1 VAGDLLAVA
10 DISASESKKI
20 TVTDF
25 LGKAVTLIADA
36 TIPNA
41 KIVFGSASIPGSAL
55 QAGAVDAT
63 QLAAGAVTA
72 AKLGNESTVDLVTSL
87 PASGAFTGQFALDT
101 DDSKAYI
108 WDGSQW
114 VSFKAAGSVNSVVG
128 SSAGLINITVTTS
141 GDTVTITTSL
151 DNTTGAAEF
160 LGGPTGNAGAVG
172 YRPLVGT
179 DLPTATTSAKG
190 GVIVNGEGLRMDGNT
205 IEVDNDLTASAV
217 HHVVTYSSKGLIAA
231 GRAIQS
237 GDLPVATTAAKG
249 AVIVGT
255 GLSVDGTGLVNHAN
269 TVTTGSAP
277 KVSFDAQGHVTAA
290 LSLDA
295 ADIPNLD
302 TAKITTGTFDAARIG
317 TSTITGAKLAN
328 YAISKIGDTTPAAD
342 SIGQFFFN
350 PLSRDLFL
358 WDGNVYQPIGISVGE
373 IVFAGTFDASLGSG
387 TGLVASVTAEGTA
400 LGLIIGQALPAAST
414 GNSSY
419 YLVVSEA
426 GTITTGNAPHVAL
439 TPPDIV
445 LSNGTT
451 WTEIDVSQTITA
463 QVASNVSFTP
473 AGSIAATNV
482 QVAIQE
488 LDTEKL
494 PLAGGTITGNLEIGT
509 AGSLSFEGA
518 TPNTFEITLAVVDP
532 TADQVLTLP
541 DITGTVVT
549 TGDTGTVT
557 STMIL
562 DGTIL
567 NADINASAAI
577 AFSKLASLSSA
588 NILVGNGS
596 NVATSVAVTGDVT
609 ISNAGVTA
617 IAAGVVVDAD
627 ISGTAAIAL
636 SKLATGALPTAITV
650 ASANIVDATIVNAD
664 ISGTAAI
671 AFSKLANVSATDRLL
686 GRSTAG
692 AGAIEEVTCTAA
704 GRALIDDADAAAQRT
719 TLGVVI
725 GTDVQAY
732 DADTAKTDVT
742 QSFTAQQRGA
752 ITALTD
758 GATITA
764 DFSLANNFSVTLGG
778 GRTLANP
785 TNLTAG
791 ASGCIWITQD
801 GTGSRTLAYGA
812 NWDFSGGT
820 APTLSTAAAAVDCLV
835 YSVQSSSKITATL
848 ITNLS

>member
-1 VAGDLLAVA
+1 L
-10 DISASESKKI
+10 
-20 TVTDF
+20 T
-25 LGKAVTLIADA
+25 KAVTLIADA

-55 QAGAVDAT
+55 VSGDVGAT

-101 DDSKAYI
+101 DDAKAYI

-114 VSFKAAGSVNSVVG
+114 VSFQAAGSVNTVIG
-128 SSAGLINITVTTS
+128 SSAGLIDITVTTS

-160 LGGPTGNAGAVG
+160 LGGPTGSAGAVG

-190 GVIVNGEGLRMDGNT
+190 GVIVNGEGLRMDGDT
-205 IEVDNDLTASAV
+205 IEVDNDLTASAT
-217 HHVVTYSSKGLIAA
+217 HHLVTYSSKGLIAA
-231 GRAIQS
+231 GRAIVS
-237 GDLPVATTAAKG
+237 ADLPAGTTAAKG

-255 GLSVDGTGLVNHAN
+255 GLSVDGTGLVNHTNSVVAG
-269 TVTTGSAP
+269 TAP
-277 KVSFDAQGHVTAA
+277 KVTFDAQGHITAA
-290 LSLDA
+290 LTLA
-295 ADIPNLD
+295 EADIPDLPA
-302 TAKITTGTFDAARIG
+302 TKLTTGTLDAARIG
-317 TSTITGAKLAN
+317 TSAVTGAKLAN
-328 YAISKIGDTTPAAD
+328 YSVCKIGDTTPTAD
-342 SIGQFFFN
+342 YTSQFFFN

-445 LSNGTT
+445 LSNGTS

-463 QVASNVSFTP
+463 QVASNVSFT
-473 AGSIAATNV
+473 ASGSISATNV
-482 QVAIQE
+482 QTAIQE

-494 PLAGGTITGNLEIGT
+494 AIAGGTMTGNLEFGT
-509 AGSLSFEGA
+509 TGSLSFEGA
-518 TPNTFEITLAVVDP
+518 TANGFETTLAVVDP
-532 TADQVLTLP
+532 TAARTITLP
-541 DITGTVVT
+541 DSTGTVVLS
-549 TGDTGTVT
+549 GAIV
-557 STMIL
+557 
-562 DGTIL
+562 
-567 NADINASAAI
+567 NADINAS
-577 AFSKLASLSSA
+577 
-588 NILVGNGS
+588 
-596 NVATSVAVTGDVT
+596 
-609 ISNAGVTA
+609 
-617 IAAGVVVDAD
+617 
-627 ISGTAAIAL
+627 
-636 SKLATGALPTAITV
+636 
-650 ASANIVDATIVNAD
+650 
-664 ISGTAAI
+664 AAI

-704 GRALIDDADAAAQRT
+704 GRALIDDADADAQRT

-764 DFSLANNFSVTLGG
+764 DFALANNFSVTLGG
-778 GRTLANP
+778 NRTLANP
-785 TNLTAG
+785 TNQTAG

-801 GTGSRTLAYGA
+801 GTGSRTLAYGS

-835 YSVQSSSKITATL
+835 YSVQSSTKITATL
-848 ITNLS
+848 VTNLS

>member
-1 VAGDLLAVA
+1 MAGDLLAVA

-55 QAGAVDAT
+55 QAGAVGAT

-87 PASGAFTGQFALDT
+87 PGSGAFTGQFALDT
-101 DDSKAYI
+101 DDSKAYV

-114 VSFKAAGSVNSVVG
+114 VSFKAAGSVNTVVG

-172 YRPLVGT
+172 YRQIVGT
-179 DLPTATTSAKG
+179 DLPEATAVTKG
-190 GVIVNGEGLRMDGNT
+190 AVIVDGEGLRMNDDN
-205 IEVDNDLTASAV
+205 IEIDNDIAASAT
-217 HHVVTYSSKGLIAA
+217 HHVVTYDDKGLVTAGRVIAA
-231 GRAIQS
+231 G
-237 GDLPVATTAAKG
+237 DLPAATASAKG
-249 AVIVGT
+249 GVIVGT
-255 GLSVDGTGLVNHAN
+255 GLSVDGTGLVNHTN
-269 TVTTGSAP
+269 NVISG
-277 KVSFDAQGHVTAA
+277 TAA
-290 LSLDA
+290 KVTFDSEGHITGALNLDA
-295 ADIPNLD
+295 ADVPNLD
-302 TAKITTGTFDAARIG
+302 TAKITTGTFG
-317 TSTITGAKLAN
+317 TDRFANSAITGPKLAN
-328 YAISKIGDTTPAAD
+328 YAVSKFGETQPTAD
-342 SIGQFFFN
+342 HIGQFFFN

-358 WDGNVYQPIGISVGE
+358 WDGNVFQPIGISVGE
-373 IVFAGTFDASLGSG
+373 IVFAGTFDASTGGG
-387 TGLVASVTAEGTA
+387 TGLIASVTSDGTA
-400 LGLIIGQALPAAST
+400 VGLVAGQALPAAAAA
-414 GNSSY
+414 NSRY
-419 YLVVSEA
+419 YLVVSEP
-426 GTITTGNAPHVAL
+426 GTITSGNAPNIAL
-439 TPPDIV
+439 SPPDII
-445 LSNGTT
+445 LSNGNE

-473 AGSIAATNV
+473 AGDLSSTNV
-482 QVAIQE
+482 QAALQE

-494 PLAGGTITGNLEIGT
+494 ALAGGTMTGELLIGT
-509 AGSLSFEGA
+509 AGTFAFEGSS
-518 TPNTFEITLAVVDP
+518 PNDFETFLAVVDP
-532 TADQVLTLP
+532 TADRTITFP
-541 DITGTVVT
+541 DATGTVVLS
-549 TGDTGTVT
+549 GAIV
-557 STMIL
+557 
-562 DGTIL
+562 

-596 NVATSVAVTGDVT
+596 NVATSVAVTGDLT

-617 IAAGVVVDAD
+617 IAAGVVV
-627 ISGTAAIAL
+627 
-636 SKLATGALPTAITV
+636 
-650 ASANIVDATIVNAD
+650 NAD
-664 ISGTAAI
+664 VSASAAI

-719 TLGVVI
+719 TLGVAI

-764 DFSLANNFSVTLGG
+764 DFALANNFSVTLGG
-778 GRTLANP
+778 NRTLANP
-785 TNLTAG
+785 TNQTAG

-835 YSVQSSSKITATL
+835 YSVQSSTKITATL

>member
-1 VAGDLLAVA
+1 MAGDLLAVA

-55 QAGAVDAT
+55 QAGAVGAT

-87 PASGAFTGQFALDT
+87 PGSGAFTGQFALDT

-114 VSFKAAGSVNSVVG
+114 VSFKAAGSVNTVVG

-172 YRPLVGT
+172 YRQIVGT
-179 DLPTATTSAKG
+179 DLPEATAVTKG
-190 GVIVNGEGLRMDGNT
+190 AVIVDGEGLRMNDDN
-205 IEVDNDLTASAV
+205 IEIDNDIAASAT
-217 HHVVTYSSKGLIAA
+217 HHVVTYDDKGLVTAGRVIAA
-231 GRAIQS
+231 G
-237 GDLPVATTAAKG
+237 DLPAATASAKG
-249 AVIVGT
+249 GVIVGT
-255 GLSVDGTGLVNHAN
+255 GLSVDGTGLVNHTN
-269 TVTTGSAP
+269 NVISG
-277 KVSFDAQGHVTAA
+277 TAA
-290 LSLDA
+290 KVTFDSEGHITGALNLDA
-295 ADIPNLD
+295 ADVPNLD
-302 TAKITTGTFDAARIG
+302 TAKITTGTFG
-317 TSTITGAKLAN
+317 TDRFANSAITGPKLAN
-328 YAISKIGDTTPAAD
+328 YAVSKFGETQPTAD
-342 SIGQFFFN
+342 HIGQFFFN

-358 WDGNVYQPIGISVGE
+358 WDGNVFQPIGISVGE
-373 IVFAGTFDASLGSG
+373 IVFAGTFDASTGGG
-387 TGLVASVTAEGTA
+387 TGLIASVTADGTA
-400 LGLIIGQALPAAST
+400 VGLVAGQALPAAAAA
-414 GNSSY
+414 NSRY
-419 YLVVSEA
+419 YLVVSEP
-426 GTITTGNAPHVAL
+426 GTITSGNAPNIAL
-439 TPPDIV
+439 SPPDII
-445 LSNGTT
+445 LSNGNE

-473 AGSIAATNV
+473 AGDLSSTNV
-482 QVAIQE
+482 QAALQE

-494 PLAGGTITGNLEIGT
+494 ALAGGTVTGELLLGT
-509 AGSLSFEGA
+509 AGTFAFEGSS
-518 TPNTFEITLAVVDP
+518 PNDFETFLAVVDP
-532 TADQVLTLP
+532 TADRTITFP
-541 DITGTVVT
+541 DATGTVVLS
-549 TGDTGTVT
+549 GAIV
-557 STMIL
+557 
-562 DGTIL
+562 

-617 IAAGVVVDAD
+617 IAAGVVVNAD
-627 ISGTAAIAL
+627 
-636 SKLATGALPTAITV
+636 
-650 ASANIVDATIVNAD
+650 VNA
-664 ISGTAAI
+664 SAAI

-732 DADTAKTDVT
+732 DADTAKTDAT

-764 DFSLANNFSVTLGG
+764 DFALANNFSVTLGG
-778 GRTLANP
+778 NRTLANP
-785 TNLTAG
+785 SNLTAG

-835 YSVQSSSKITATL
+835 YAVQSSSKITATL

>member
-108 WDGSQW
+108 WDGSSW

-151 DNTTGAAEF
+151 DDTTGAAEF

-205 IEVDNDLTASAV
+205 IEVDNDLIASAV

-328 YAISKIGDTTPAAD
+328 YAISKIGDTTPTAD
-342 SIGQFFFN
+342 CIGQFFFN
-350 PLSRDLFL
+350 PISRDLAMY
-358 WDGNVYQPIGISVGE
+358 DGNVYQPIGISVGE

-387 TGLVASVTAEGTA
+387 TGLIASVTAEGTA
-400 LGLIIGQALPAAST
+400 IGLVIGQALPAAAA

-426 GTITTGNAPHVAL
+426 GTITTGNAPQVAL

-494 PLAGGTITGNLEIGT
+494 PLAGGTITGNLEIGA

-518 TPNTFEITLAVVDP
+518 TPNTFETTLAVVDP

-577 AFSKLASLSSA
+577 VDTKLDTIATAGKISNSATTATDANTASAIVARDAS
-588 NILVGNGS
+588 GNFTAGTIT
-596 NVATSVAVTGDVT
+596 AAVTGAASSNVLKAGDTMTGNLTLNAQSDLRFADSDSSHYIALQAPAAIPSNVT
-609 ISNAGVTA
+609 LTLPAADGTSGQVLSTNGSGTLSFSTP
-617 IAAGVVVDAD
+617 AAGVSLGLV
-627 ISGTAAIAL
+627 IAL
-636 SKLATGALPTAITV
+636 S
-650 ASANIVDATIVNAD
+650 
-664 ISGTAAI
+664 
-671 AFSKLANVSATDRLL
+671 
-686 GRSTAG
+686 
-692 AGAIEEVTCTAA
+692 
-704 GRALIDDADAAAQRT
+704 
-719 TLGVVI
+719 
-725 GTDVQAY
+725 
-732 DADTAKTDVT
+732 
-742 QSFTAQQRGA
+742 
-752 ITALTD
+752 
-758 GATITA
+758 
-764 DFSLANNFSVTLGG
+764 
-778 GRTLANP
+778 
-785 TNLTAG
+785 
-791 ASGCIWITQD
+791 
-801 GTGSRTLAYGA
+801 
-812 NWDFSGGT
+812 
-820 APTLSTAAAAVDCLV
+820 
-835 YSVQSSSKITATL
+835 
-848 ITNLS
+848 

>member
-1 VAGDLLAVA
+1 M
-10 DISASESKKI
+10 
-20 TVTDF
+20 T
-25 LGKAVTLIADA
+25 KAVTLIADA

-41 KIVFGSASIPGSAL
+41 KIVFGSANVPGSAL
-55 QAGAVDAT
+55 VSGDVGAT

-87 PASGAFTGQFALDT
+87 PGSGAFTGQFALDT

-114 VSFKAAGSVNSVVG
+114 VSFKAAGSVNTVVG

-172 YRPLVGT
+172 YRQIVGT
-179 DLPTATTSAKG
+179 DLPEATAVTKG
-190 GVIVNGEGLRMDGNT
+190 AVIVDGEGLRMNDDN
-205 IEVDNDLTASAV
+205 IEIDNDIAASAT
-217 HHVVTYSSKGLIAA
+217 HHVVTYDDKGLVTAGRVIAA
-231 GRAIQS
+231 G
-237 GDLPVATTAAKG
+237 DLPAATASAKG
-249 AVIVGT
+249 GVIVGT
-255 GLSVDGTGLVNHAN
+255 GLSVDGTGLVNHTN
-269 TVTTGSAP
+269 NVISG
-277 KVSFDAQGHVTAA
+277 TAA
-290 LSLDA
+290 KVTFDSEGHITGALNLDA
-295 ADIPNLD
+295 ADVPNLD
-302 TAKITTGTFDAARIG
+302 TAKITTGTFG
-317 TSTITGAKLAN
+317 TDRFANSAITGPKLAN
-328 YAISKIGDTTPAAD
+328 YSVCKIGDTTPTAD
-342 SIGQFFFN
+342 YTSQFFFN

-358 WDGNVYQPIGISVGE
+358 YDGNVYQPIGISVGE

-445 LSNGTT
+445 LSNGTS

-463 QVASNVSFTP
+463 QVASNVSFT
-473 AGSIAATNV
+473 ASGSISATNV
-482 QVAIQE
+482 QIAIQE

-494 PLAGGTITGNLEIGT
+494 AIAGGTMTGNLEIGT
-509 AGSLSFEGA
+509 TGSLSFEGA
-518 TPNTFEITLAVVDP
+518 TANGFETTLAVVDP
-532 TADQVLTLP
+532 TAARTITLP
-541 DITGTVVT
+541 DSTGTVVLS
-549 TGDTGTVT
+549 GAIV
-557 STMIL
+557 
-562 DGTIL
+562 
-567 NADINASAAI
+567 NADINAS
-577 AFSKLASLSSA
+577 
-588 NILVGNGS
+588 
-596 NVATSVAVTGDVT
+596 
-609 ISNAGVTA
+609 
-617 IAAGVVVDAD
+617 
-627 ISGTAAIAL
+627 
-636 SKLATGALPTAITV
+636 
-650 ASANIVDATIVNAD
+650 
-664 ISGTAAI
+664 AAI

-692 AGAIEEVTCTAA
+692 AGTIEEVTCTAA

-719 TLGVVI
+719 TLGVAI

-764 DFSLANNFSVTLGG
+764 DFALANNFSVTLGG
-778 GRTLANP
+778 NRTLANP
-785 TNLTAG
+785 TNQTAG

>member
-55 QAGAVDAT
+55 QAGAVGAT

-87 PASGAFTGQFALDT
+87 PGSGAFTGQFALDT

-114 VSFKAAGSVNSVVG
+114 VSFKAAGSVNTVVG

-172 YRPLVGT
+172 YRQIVGT
-179 DLPTATTSAKG
+179 DLPEATAVAKG
-190 GVIVNGEGLRMDGNT
+190 AVIVDGEGLRMNDDN
-205 IEVDNDLTASAV
+205 IEIDNDIAASAT
-217 HHVVTYSSKGLIAA
+217 HHVVTYDDKGLVTAGRVIAA
-231 GRAIQS
+231 G
-237 GDLPVATTAAKG
+237 DLPAATASAKG
-249 AVIVGT
+249 GVIVGT
-255 GLSVDGTGLVNHAN
+255 GLSVDGTGLVNHTN
-269 TVTTGSAP
+269 NVISG
-277 KVSFDAQGHVTAA
+277 TAA
-290 LSLDA
+290 KVTFDSEGHITGALNLDA
-295 ADIPNLD
+295 ADVPNLD
-302 TAKITTGTFDAARIG
+302 TAKITTGTFG
-317 TSTITGAKLAN
+317 TDRFANSAITGPKLAN
-328 YAISKIGDTTPAAD
+328 YAVSKFGETQPTAD
-342 SIGQFFFN
+342 HIGQFFFN

-358 WDGNVYQPIGISVGE
+358 WDGNVFQPIGISVGE
-373 IVFAGTFDASLGSG
+373 IVFAGTFDASTGGG
-387 TGLVASVTAEGTA
+387 TGLIASVTADGTA
-400 LGLIIGQALPAAST
+400 VGLVAGQALPAAAAA
-414 GNSSY
+414 NSRY
-419 YLVVSEA
+419 YLVVSEP
-426 GTITTGNAPHVAL
+426 GTITSGNAPNIAL
-439 TPPDIV
+439 SPPDII
-445 LSNGTT
+445 LSNGNE

-473 AGSIAATNV
+473 AGDLSSTNV
-482 QVAIQE
+482 QAALQE

-494 PLAGGTITGNLEIGT
+494 ALAGGTVTGELLLGT
-509 AGSLSFEGA
+509 AGTFAFEGSS
-518 TPNTFEITLAVVDP
+518 PNDFETFLAVVDP
-532 TADQVLTLP
+532 TADRTITFP
-541 DITGTVVT
+541 DATGTVVLS
-549 TGDTGTVT
+549 GAIV
-557 STMIL
+557 
-562 DGTIL
+562 

-617 IAAGVVVDAD
+617 IATGVVVDAD

-742 QSFTAQQRGA
+742 QTFTAAQRGE
-752 ITALTD
+752 ITTLTD
-758 GATITA
+758 AATIAVDFA
-764 DFSLANNFSVTLGG
+764 DSNNFSVTLGG
-778 GRTLANP
+778 GRTLGNP
-785 TNLTAG
+785 TNQVAG
-791 ASGCIWITQD
+791 QSGSLFVVQD
-801 GTGSRTLAYGA
+801 GTGSRTLAYSSDWEFA
-812 NWDFSGGT
+812 GGT
-820 APTLSTAAAAVDCLV
+820 APTLSTAASAVDRIDYIV
-835 YSVQSSSKITATL
+835 RASGNIHAVFTAAYS
-848 ITNLS
+848 